1 MSDLKKHFTRT
12 CPACEKEGTFVPEL
26 LFRRCL
32 QSWTRSDIVSAR
44 NEPSA
49 RRDYVSEPARFLLND
64 SASARYTF
72 GDPARNRQLEADEDD
87 RVDVIFAAV
96 CPNIQCKSPI
106 LLRVAG
112 PKGDFARIMRKRAG
126 LPNGMAEEDLRLLH
140 PDELAELSKPNPDF
154 KYSLEL
160 LDTLPR
166 SAEKDTGRPWCD
178 VELGPLCRA
187 IDELEPAKLKASSET
202 QVRASALSLISAM
215 LVKLEVKKL
224 VLQEFSWLARRERS
238 SWPWM
243 LSLSRWLSGKKPLAE
258 VKAICD
264 AARRE
269 SKSVAEAVDLFLM
282 GHSLGDQV
290 PTESL
295 QGVMM
300 DRKRELEKTIQRSLD
315 DPKFQRGLKPRS
327 IGTRLESLYLAGLV
341 PREVWRWA
349 MMIQQKASGLS
360 DSRFVDV
367 GTKEEIAAFVRTLAQ
382 RAFEHPYV
390 AAQAIASHAETADQ
404 QIPKKERKLA

>member
-72 GDPARNRQLEADEDD
+72 GDPARNRQLEADEDE

-96 CPNIQCKSPI
+96 CPNVQCKSPI

-112 PKGDFARIMRKRAG
+112 PKSDFARIMRKRAG

-140 PDELAELSKPNPDF
+140 PEELAELSKPNPDF

-166 SAEKDTGRPWCD
+166 SAEKDSAQIWCD
-178 VELGPLCRA
+178 TELGQLCRA
-187 IDELEPAKLKASSET
+187 IDELEPAKLKTSSET
-202 QVRASALSLISAM
+202 QVRAAALSLISAM

-224 VLQEFSWLARRERS
+224 VLQEFSWRARQERS
-238 SWPWM
+238 SWPW
-243 LSLSRWLSGKKPLAE
+243 LLDLSRWMSGKKPLSE
-258 VKAICD
+258 VTAICD

-269 SKSVAEAVDLFLM
+269 AKSVTDAVDLFLM
-282 GHSLGDQV
+282 GHSVSDQK

-295 QGVMM
+295 LKTVA
-300 DRKRELEKTIQRSLD
+300 DNKASLEKAIQRSLG
-315 DPKFQRGLKPRS
+315 DPKFQRGTKLRS
-327 IGTRLESLYLAGLV
+327 ISARLESLYLSGLV
-341 PREVWRWA
+341 PREIWRWGA
-349 MMIQQKASGLS
+349 RIQQKASGLS
-360 DSRFVDV
+360 DTRFVDV

-382 RAFEHPYV
+382 RSFEHPFV
-390 AAQAIASHAETADQ
+390 AAQAIDAHMEMPNQ
-404 QIPKKERKLA
+404 LIPKKERKVG